1 MSFRAT
7 SRLYGMTTSPRLIF
21 VNLPVADVQAST
33 AFFRALGFEFNP
45 KFSDD
50 TTSCMVVSELGY
62 VMLLQNE
69 RFADF
74 TVKPLADVSATTGA
88 LVCVS
93 AEDRAGVDALAD
105 AALAA
110 GGSPAK
116 DPMDHGFMYGRSFL
130 DLDGHHWE
138 VMWMDPAAVEQ
149 GPVDMAEQTA

>member
-1 MSFRAT
+1 
-7 SRLYGMTTSPRLIF
+7 MTTSPRSIF

-45 KFSDD
+45 KFSDE
-50 TTSCMVVSELGY
+50 SAACMVVSDFGY

-74 TVKPLADVSATTGA
+74 TVKPLADVSATTGG
-88 LVCVS
+88 LVCFS
-93 AEDRAGVDALAD
+93 AEDREGVDALAD

-110 GGSPAK
+110 GGTPAK

-138 VMWMDPAAVEQ
+138 VMWMDPVAVEQ
-149 GPVDMAEQTA
+149 GPADMGEQTA